1 MVNGKEKPFLH
12 AMICSRRSV
21 VFAPYLRFGKPV
33 CVSLT
38 VAAVMFFLVL
48 APRGAYAQPPFDR
61 VRILLEAQGCSR
73 HALSL
78 LFSSLE
84 SPAYGNVALS
94 MKVREAALRYEAFLE
109 PSALAKARE
118 FWRIH
123 DEALQRIEA
132 AYDVDPAIIV
142 AILLVESALGES
154 TGKHP
159 VATTLATFALMLDPN
174 ERERIWRMLSPQDRA
189 RWTRDRFH
197 AKLEQRASWALN
209 ELRALLTL
217 IDRGVPEALQWRG
230 SYMAA
235 VGWPQFLPSSLLHYG
250 VDGNGDGTVNLNH
263 PDDAFASIAR
273 YLKSHGWR
281 NNASPEQQES
291 VVLKYNNSRPYA
303 QTVLEAARRLRDLR
317 SADREATPTSKPLS
331 RPLGHGSTS

>member
-1 MVNGKEKPFLH
+1 MENGKEKPFLH
-12 AMICSRRSV
+12 AMTCSRRSV

-38 VAAVMFFLVL
+38 VAAVLVFSVL
-48 APRGAYAQPPFDR
+48 ALQGAYAQPPLDR
-61 VRILLEAQGCSR
+61 VRELLQAQGCSR

-84 SPAYGNVALS
+84 NPAYGNVALS
-94 MKVREAALRYEAFLE
+94 MKVREAALHYEAFLE
-109 PSALAKARE
+109 PSALAKARK
-118 FWRIH
+118 FWRMH
-123 DEALQRIEA
+123 DEALERIGAVYE
-132 AYDVDPAIIV
+132 VDPSIIV
-142 AILLVESALGES
+142 AILLVESALGER

-159 VATTLATFALMLDPN
+159 VATTLVTFALMLDPN
-174 ERERIWRMLSPQDRA
+174 EREHVWRTLSPQDRA

-197 AKLEQRASWALN
+197 AKLEQRAFWALG

-217 IDRGVPEALQWRG
+217 IDRGVPEAAQWRG

-235 VGWPQFLPSSLLHYG
+235 IGWPQFLPSSLLHYG
-250 VDGNGDGTVNLNH
+250 ADGNGDGTVDLNH

-281 NNASPEQQES
+281 NNALPEEQES
-291 VVLKYNNSRPYA
+291 VVLQYNNSRPYA

-317 SADREATPTSKPLS
+317 SADREGTPTSKPFS
-331 RPLGHGSTS
+331 RPFAHEATS